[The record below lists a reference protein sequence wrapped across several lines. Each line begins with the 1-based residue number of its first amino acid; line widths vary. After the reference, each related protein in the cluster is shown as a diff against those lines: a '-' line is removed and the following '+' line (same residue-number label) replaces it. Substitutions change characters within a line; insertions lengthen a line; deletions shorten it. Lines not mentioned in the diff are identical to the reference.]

1 MVTPGRRSLRIPAV
15 TVTGESTEKA
25 RAARS
30 AVRRRAVGMSHAD
43 VVRVL
48 DGIGSG
54 PAPYTGAEDAAEGTR
69 QAVEFGEW
77 RRIESLL
84 ADTAEVYDPKTDP
97 MVREERVAR
106 SEATAARAA
115 REREHQEQRGYDYQ
129 AHARVYALQ
138 VIEEAGLL
146 EEGLGERLGAEGP
159 LVLFESGDLKAW
171 RHVSERTRHTSVSL
185 QERIPHIVKDP
196 AGFPP
201 SVRAHSALL
210 TTMAWVGPLKA
221 IDPALVVRLAQA
233 DPEAALALADWLKDI
248 QRR

>member
-15 TVTGESTEKA
+15 TVTGESTEKT

-48 DGIGSG
+48 DSIGSG
-54 PAPYTGAEDAAEGTR
+54 PAPDPDGADTAEGTR

-77 RRIESLL
+77 RRIERLL

-97 MVREERVAR
+97 MIREERVAS
-106 SEATAARAA
+106 SEAAAARAA
-115 REREHQEQRGYDYQ
+115 REHQEQRSYDYQ

-146 EEGLGERLGAEGP
+146 EESLGERLGAEGP

-185 QERIPHIVKDP
+185 QERIPHAVKDP

-221 IDPALVVRLAQA
+221 IDPAFVVRLAQA

>member
-1 MVTPGRRSLRIPAV
+1 M
-15 TVTGESTEKA
+15 TGESTEKA

-30 AVRRRAVGMSHAD
+30 AVRRRAVGMSYAD
-43 VVRVL
+43 VVRML

-54 PAPYTGAEDAAEGTR
+54 PAPYTGGEDAAEVSRG
-69 QAVEFGEW
+69 AVEFGEW
-77 RRIESLL
+77 RRIASLL
-84 ADTAEVYDPKTDP
+84 ADTTEVYDPKTDP
-97 MVREERVAR
+97 MVREERIAKT
-106 SEATAARAA
+106 EAVAARTA
-115 REREHQEQRGYDYQ
+115 RERERQEQLGYDHQ

-146 EEGLGERLGAEGP
+146 EEGLGERLAAEGP
-159 LVLFESGDLKAW
+159 LVLFESGDLNAW

-185 QERIPHIVKDP
+185 QERIPRTVKEP
-196 AGFPP
+196 ADFPP

-210 TTMAWVGPLKA
+210 TSMAWVGPLKA

-233 DPEAALALADWLKDI
+233 DPEATLALADWLKNI